1 MTYFGDEKFA
11 LIAAIF
17 CLGGLVI
24 RWRQWPIKHWLALG
38 SLIIYAGVFGA
49 FRFR

>member
-17 CLGGLVI
+17 CLGGLLFVGANGQSNI
-24 RWRQWPIKHWLALG
+24 GWP
-38 SLIIYAGVFGA
+38 
-49 FRFR
+49 

>member
-17 CLGGLVI
+17 CLGGAVWGNGKILEI
-24 RWRQWPIKHWLALG
+24 DGANGQSNIGWP
-38 SLIIYAGVFGA
+38 
-49 FRFR
+49 